1 MLNYQFSESDS
12 YFLLD
17 EQGEYFAGMRDFN
30 TTMRWQP
37 EITEALALEIKIAQ
51 ILHENLPGTKIVES
65 EEHLNTLFL
74 NLLLQVVTIARTELE
89 AMTIGEKVLQLLMR
103 HGLANAEPDIKIED
117 IELKQFNF

>member
-17 EQGEYFAGMRDFN
+17 EQGAYFAGMRDFN
-30 TTMRWQP
+30 TTIRWQP

-89 AMTIGEKVLQLLMR
+89 AMTIGEKVLQLLMS
-103 HGLANAEPDIKIED
+103 HGLANAEPDTTIE
-117 IELKQFNF
+117 